1 MMWDYSGMNG
11 GNWLWMAPMMVL
23 LWGAVIALVV
33 FAVLAIKGRP
43 SEGQQAIV
51 TLKQRLA
58 SGQIN
63 QDEYEKTLRLL
74 EG

>member
-23 LWGAVIALVV
+23 LWGAVIALLV
-33 FAVLAIKGRP
+33 FVVLAIKGRP
-43 SEGQQAIV
+43 SEGQQAIA

-74 EG
+74 KG

>member
-43 SEGQQAIV
+43 REDQHAIA
-51 TLKQRLA
+51 TLRQRLA

-74 EG
+74 KG